1 VSEVLTPS
9 AAPARRESD
18 WQRRFTGGQFFGLL
32 ESTSQLKM
40 FLETSAAACLGFAAV
55 LGLAVLVVYTDA
67 VLALPSTGLVA
78 VDFLLAAALV
88 AASVFAIRRIVHNRF
103 DARRTARL
111 LEDRLDVQ
119 NSVFINAVEFASAPP
134 RGDSPLLRER
144 AIRMAEE
151 RAAPLSSFDVLS
163 FRPLYRALGIAAGAA
178 AAALVLWFMTPR
190 VFGMVVP
197 RLLDPTGDHPP
208 YTLVEFNVQISPEPV
223 YHGKAATISATLG
236 GPEQVE
242 QASVVFIDSDPDASS
257 VGVAHPM
264 YHAGER
270 QFALHIDRAET
281 TRQFYIDTPR
291 GRSETM
297 TLTVVEV
304 PFFEEIRIAYEY
316 PAYTGWSGHEHR
328 LDGRGL
334 RALVGTLLT
343 LTVRSNLPL
352 QGGQLVLTPKAEEG
366 QPSPGAPVTVTL
378 SPSPD
383 DSKVVAGTFPIE
395 FSGRFELTIAARSGA
410 VSLDHPDGPVTAI
423 ADRFPTVSIVSPG
436 PYVAVVENWKVPVV
450 IEALDD
456 VGIAQLRLYR
466 SVNGWGPN
474 AVELEF
480 ERPQPYSARAQ
491 TEFDLP
497 ALGAHAGDIITYYV
511 SAYDNH
517 PGGTQFRDTET
528 HVIQVI
534 SEEEYQQFARQQ
546 YQMDEMIEELQAFR
560 EDLDRLEQQRHE
572 LLEQLEELK
581 KQMEASSQSTEEMQ
595 QKMQE
600 LQEQLQKYS
609 ESAEQLSKELQERA
623 EQLQLYEMEEPYLEM
638 LRKTSEQLQQQSD
651 NSQHAAEALDKLQQQ
666 PLNAQHQSD
675 FQQAEQ
681 LFREQNEPFS
691 QEQKEQL
698 DAAAED
704 MELYKMADSL
714 LASADRMRSII
725 QRQRQLADRMAE
737 FRDQQNLTPQDQARA
752 DRLAKDQELLEQ
764 DLQEAV
770 KQMRESAEKAQ
781 ERLPQMCQSAQQLC
795 DKIGELGISQ
805 DQRNAAQQAR
815 TGKGSESHEA
825 AESAAQKLE
834 SLQSECSNCEGAAG
848 EMCNG
853 LDGPLSLSKDRLQQA
868 LNQLAQ
874 GRGIPGLS
882 RGQGQGQGEG
892 QPGQGQVRGQQREG
906 GFGTSGEGGLDGNG
920 QANMPYWR
928 PGQTFPGSQ
937 APINILGPH
946 TLEQMMEREQRD
958 GRMQGDGRGQ
968 WVPLGGVDDPLA
980 AERINSGTRESSH
993 SAAGN
998 LRGVPV
1004 PYRDAAEAY
1013 FRRMAEGK

>member
-1 VSEVLTPS
+1 MSEVLTPS

-18 WQRRFTGGQFFGLL
+18 WQRRFSGGQFFGLL

-40 FLETSAAACLGFAAV
+40 FLQTSAAACLGFAAV
-55 LGLAVLVVYTDA
+55 LGLSLVVVYTDA
-67 VLALPSTGLVA
+67 VLALPAAGLMV
-78 VDFLLAAALV
+78 VDLLLAAALIV
-88 AASVFAIRRIVHNRF
+88 AGAFAIRQIVRNRF

-111 LEDRLDVQ
+111 LEDRLEVQ

-163 FRPLYRALGIAAGAA
+163 FRPLYRALGIAAGAG

-208 YTLVEFNVQISPEPV
+208 YTLVEFDVEITPEPV

-242 QASVVFIDSDPDASS
+242 QAAIVFMDGERRESV
-257 VGVAHPM
+257 PM

-270 QFALHIDRAET
+270 QFALHLDRAET

-334 RALVGTLLT
+334 RALAGTQLT
-343 LTVRSNLPL
+343 MTVRSNLPL
-352 QGGQLVLTPKAEEG
+352 QGGRLVLTPKAEEG
-366 QPSPGAPVTVTL
+366 QPSPGATVTVTL
-378 SPSPD
+378 APSPD
-383 DSKVVAGTFPIE
+383 DPKVVTGTFPIE

-410 VSLDHPDGPVTAI
+410 ESLDHPDGPVTAI
-423 ADRFPTVSIVSPG
+423 VDRFPTVSIVAPG

-456 VGIAQLRLYR
+456 VGVARLRLYR

-474 AVELEF
+474 SVDLEF

-491 TEFDLP
+491 CEFDLP
-497 ALGAHAGDIITYYV
+497 TLGAHAGDIITYYV

-546 YQMDEMIEELQAFR
+546 YQMDELMEELQAFR
-560 EDLDRLEQQRHE
+560 EDLDRLEQQRND
-572 LLEQLEELK
+572 LLEQLEELR
-581 KQMEASSQSTEEMQ
+581 KQMEESSQPTEEMQ

-600 LQEQLQKYS
+600 LQEQLHKYS
-609 ESAEQLSKELQERA
+609 ESAERLSKELQERA

-638 LRKTSEQLQQQSD
+638 LRKMSEQLQQQSD
-651 NSQHAAEALDKLQQQ
+651 NSQQAAEALEKLQQQ
-666 PLNAQHQSD
+666 PLGQQNQSD

-681 LFREQNEPFS
+681 QFREQNEPFS
-691 QEQKEQL
+691 PEQKVQL

-737 FRDQQNLTPQDQARA
+737 FHDQQNLTPQDQARA

-764 DLQEAV
+764 DLQETV
-770 KQMRESAEKAQ
+770 KQMLESAEKAE
-781 ERLPQMCQSAQQLC
+781 ERLPQMCESARQLC
-795 DKIGELGISQ
+795 DKIGELGISE

-815 TGKGSESHEA
+815 TGKGSESHES

-853 LDGPLSLSKDRLQQA
+853 LDGPLSLPKDRLQRA

-892 QPGQGQVRGQQREG
+892 QPGQGQGRGQQGEG
-906 GFGTSGEGGLDGNG
+906 GFGASGEAGMDGTG

-946 TLEQMMEREQRD
+946 TLEQMMERQQRD

-980 AERINSGTRESSH
+980 AERLDAGTRESTH

-1004 PYRDAAEAY
+1004 PYREAAEAY